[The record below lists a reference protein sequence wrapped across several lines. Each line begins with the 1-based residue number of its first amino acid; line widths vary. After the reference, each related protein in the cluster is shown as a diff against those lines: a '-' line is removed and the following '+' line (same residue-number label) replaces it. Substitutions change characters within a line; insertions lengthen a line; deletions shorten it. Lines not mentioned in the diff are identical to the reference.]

1 MVHNDR
7 PLRIREHIDG
17 RHDFQSI
24 PSKPVEA
31 SMPDEKIE
39 QKRPKHADDEPNKAA
54 QIVMDDTV
62 DDSFPA
68 SDPPAWTTTAH
79 RSIAARRCKEGEE
92 GCEEPKANVGQAAP
106 ASSRAS

>member
-1 MVHNDR
+1 
-7 PLRIREHIDG
+7 
-17 RHDFQSI
+17 
-24 PSKPVEA
+24 
-31 SMPDEKIE
+31 MPDEKIE

-92 GCEEPKANVGQAAP
+92 GCEEPKANIGQAAP